1 MDDEFKE
8 EAGAAGAAAENVLLE
23 RVRAWLGSHPDA
35 TLEAI
40 MGEFQLTGEDVKL
53 LLSSELAR
61 RLADQQARDQ

>member
-1 MDDEFKE
+1 MDEKFED
-8 EAGAAGAAAENVLLE
+8 AVGVGAAADSILLE

>member
-1 MDDEFKE
+1 MDEKFED
-8 EAGAAGAAAENVLLE
+8 AVGVGAAADNILLE

-35 TLEAI
+35 TVEAI

-61 RLADQQARDQ
+61 QLADQQARGK

>member
-1 MDDEFKE
+1 MDEKFED
-8 EAGAAGAAAENVLLE
+8 AVGVGAAADSILLE

-61 RLADQQARDQ
+61 QLADQQARGK